1 MQLDSVEIGKRIKE
15 ARKAAKMSQTELA
28 NAIGKTLRSVQK
40 YESGEVVP
48 SIAMVNEIAKTLK
61 ISPADLIG
69 YQRPNIELNS
79 ISDVLTVLYQLSKKA
94 ELRFE
99 IDVKRPPHHDEWT
112 CSIRFDGNN
121 SGAMHNN
128 SLCMLLEN
136 FAKEREAVETYWHDP
151 KTMDEWVE
159 RELAYYSDAKL
170 TDKEVEVLTTTER
183 IQRIMEA
190 DRRLTSQIRKDND
203 EDSQE

>member
-1 MQLDSVEIGKRIKE
+1 
-15 ARKAAKMSQTELA
+15 MSQTELA

-40 YESGEVVP
+40 YESGEGVP

-99 IDVKRPPHHDEWT
+99 IDVKRPPHHDEWP

-121 SGAMHNN
+121 RSAKHNN

-136 FAKEREAVETYWHDP
+136 FAKEREAVETYWHDS
-151 KTMDEWVE
+151 KTMEDWVE
-159 RELAYYSDAKL
+159 RELVYYSDAKL
-170 TDKEVEVLTTTER
+170 TDKEVEVLSTTER

-190 DRRLTSQIRKDND
+190 DRRLTEQIKKDND
-203 EDSQE
+203 EGGQE

>member
-1 MQLDSVEIGKRIKE
+1 MQHDSVEIGKRIKE

-79 ISDVLTVLYQLSKKA
+79 ISDVLTVLYQLSKKS

-121 SGAMHNN
+121 SNAKHND

-136 FAKEREAVETYWHDP
+136 FAKEREAVETYWHEP
-151 KTMDEWVE
+151 KRMDDWVE
-159 RELAYYSDAKL
+159 RELVYYSNAKL
-170 TDKEVEVLTTTER
+170 TDREVEVLSTTER

-190 DRRLTSQIRKDND
+190 DQNQKDND
-203 EDSQE
+203 EGSQE